1 VKAEGG
7 RRQAAGEERE
17 SGQRTAFGLYVHIP
31 FCPQHCPYCA
41 FAVLTGHRELYDR
54 YVEALCAE
62 LRHWHHLA
70 SRGPLSTVYL
80 GGGTPS
86 MLAPAQLRRIV
97 DTARTVLGVA
107 ADAEITLEANPS
119 TADSNKFAALIPCGF
134 NRLSLGVQSFND
146 AGLKA
151 LGRRHAAAEAETAFI
166 AARRAGFTNVNIDLI
181 FSIPGMPRSHWRHS
195 VHKTL
200 ALQPEHIST
209 YSLTIEEGTRFAQ
222 RYHQGRLRPV
232 TEAEDAWAYA
242 WVMDTLEAAGYE
254 HYEVSN
260 FAQPGYRSRHNWGYW
275 SGATYVGVGL
285 GAHSFVDGQRRWNT
299 RDMRAYLAAIAAGDS
314 PCTGQETIAAATAR
328 QEQILLQLR
337 TRAGVCLD
345 TEELSLLQ
353 CAPKY
358 LEMLRTG
365 LVACE
370 TQQLRL
376 TRQGFL
382 LADSIAL
389 EIVTMLEHALVSR
402 DLAAAGLSKTAHKDV

>member
-1 VKAEGG
+1 VHADCGL
-7 RRQAAGEERE
+7 RIAAGEEKG
-17 SGQRTAFGLYVHIP
+17 SGRSAALGLYVHIP

-54 YVEALCAE
+54 YVEAVCAE

-70 SRGPLSTVYL
+70 SRGPLSTIYF

-86 MLAPAQLRRIV
+86 MLEPAQLRRMV
-97 DTARTVLGVA
+97 ETAESIWGIA

-119 TADSNKFAALIPCGF
+119 TADSNKFAALIQCGF
-134 NRLSLGVQSFND
+134 NRLSLGVQSFTD
-146 AGLKA
+146 SGLKA
-151 LGRRHAAAEAETAFI
+151 LGRLHSAAEAETAFI

-181 FSIPGMPRSHWRHS
+181 FSIPGASRSHWRHS
-195 VHKTL
+195 VDKTL

-222 RYHQGRLRPV
+222 RYHRGRLRPV
-232 TEAEDAWAYA
+232 TEEDDAWAYA
-242 WVMDTLEAAGYE
+242 WVMDTLEEAGYE

-260 FAQPGYRSRHNWGYW
+260 FARPGYRSRHNWGYW
-275 SGATYVGVGL
+275 FGATYVGVGL

-299 RDMRAYLAAIAAGDS
+299 RDMRAYLATIAAGHS
-314 PCTGQETIAAATAR
+314 PCTGQETIAADTAR

-337 TRAGVCLD
+337 TSAGVCLD
-345 TEELSLLQ
+345 TAELLILQ
-353 CAPKY
+353 RAPQF
-358 LEMLRTG
+358 LGMLQAG

-370 TQQLRL
+370 AQQLRL

-389 EIVTMLEHALVSR
+389 EIVAILESATPRQH
-402 DLAAAGLSKTAHKDV
+402 LSSLSS